1 MKEEMI
7 EPADKVI
14 DIKGTSW
21 KSIIS
26 TGREK
31 RQGLTANA
39 EPKKEQQSGDFFLSF
54 DGAPVIAVPVV
65 TKVSEVPVKEEKKRK
80 PVVEKVKNQS
90 IKIDPIV
97 EAPKKVIDKSV
108 EEAPVK
114 EVVVKKPKRENKK
127 EESEED
133 DKIEGSDGSSVSSD
147 EGEEGSQENAQDEG
161 GKRKGYVPFEE
172 LPNKI
177 KKRIAKRKAKR
188 EELKMQRKI
197 KLDLGKSEETVLEKY
212 KVAYGDTM
220 GEEKLK
226 EYVYYQKL
234 IHDAKNKQRVQK
246 KSK

>member
-1 MKEEMI
+1 MI
-7 EPADKVI
+7 DPADKVI

-26 TGREK
+26 AGREK
-31 RQGLTANA
+31 RQGITSTNV

-54 DGAPVIAVPVV
+54 DGAPVVAAPVAS
-65 TKVSEVPVKEEKKRK
+65 KLNEAPVKEEKKRK

-97 EAPKKVIDKSV
+97 EATPKKVV
-108 EEAPVK
+108 ENSLVQ
-114 EVVVKKPKRENKK
+114 EVVVKKTKKENKK

-133 DKIEGSDGSSVSSD
+133 DKIEVSESSSKSSD
-147 EGEEGSQENAQDEG
+147 EGEEGSQENSLDEG
-161 GKRKGYVPFEE
+161 GKKKGYVPFEE